1 MSQPRTMQGTG
12 KKTAAKKVS
21 AAKTATKNVSARK
34 VSATKPT
41 GKKARAGKTTAKKAG
56 AKKVGAKKVSGKHP
70 VAKTTAAAGSQTLVT
85 VQAQGAAAVP
95 LPDFLDSAGTLTLDQ
110 RKLLVDQAL
119 LLLGENY
126 VHLPLKVAM
135 HAVNPLQRLRVM
147 RARMERQS
155 PATMEAEWKFHR
167 EMSSIFHSVRDLHT
181 NYLLPAPF
189 AGKIAYLPF
198 MIEKCYDDD
207 GAEHFLIA
215 RIVTG
220 YQAPQFGE
228 GAEVTH
234 WNGTPIARAV
244 ALNGALF
251 AGSNDAANLARGLE
265 SLTLRPLV
273 IQAPPDE
280 DWVTLTYVGLDGSNQ
295 ELREQWKVTANLP
308 PMTDL
313 DAVSEASAS
322 MGLDLDSDEKSRA
335 KKALYVRDVVDLEG
349 GQSSAELSAPAAVS
363 GADLPTTMPGVFRAR
378 EVVTPSG
385 TFGHVRIFTFSVQD
399 PVAFRDEFVRLTTS
413 LPQHGLIVDV
423 RDNGGGHIYAS
434 EFTLQTMTP
443 RHISPEP
450 VQFISTPLNLRLC
463 RRHKDNPAG
472 IDLGPWF
479 DSLDLAVETGA
490 QFSAATPI
498 TPEDGAN
505 DIGQTYH
512 GPVVLITDARVYSA
526 TDIFTAGFA
535 DHEIGTILGVD
546 ANTGAGGANVW
557 THGLLA
563 SLFNEPPPPDE
574 TSPYI
579 ALPNGAN
586 MRVAIRRTLRVG
598 KLAGTPVEDLGVK
611 PAEVH
616 RMTRADLLEGNV
628 DLLNRAGA
636 LLAAMPVR
644 RLDLKTSFSGTT
656 LNVEIDVQNLDRVDV
671 YLDDRPISSEDL
683 TAAVSIDILE
693 VTPGQQ
699 LRADGYQ
706 SGHLVA
712 SRRMTV

>member
-1 MSQPRTMQGTG
+1 MSQPRTMTRTG
-12 KKTAAKKVS
+12 KKTAA
-21 AAKTATKNVSARK
+21 AAKKTAARRRT
-34 VSATKPT
+34 SATVKEAP
-41 GKKARAGKTTAKKAG
+41 
-56 AKKVGAKKVSGKHP
+56 
-70 VAKTTAAAGSQTLVT
+70 
-85 VQAQGAAAVP
+85 AVP
-95 LPDFLDSAGTLTLDQ
+95 LADFLDSAGTLTLDQ
-110 RKLLVDQAL
+110 RRLLVDQAL

-135 HAVNPLQRLRVM
+135 HAVNPLQRLRVL
-147 RARMERQS
+147 RARMERQTDD
-155 PATMEAEWKFHR
+155 TMQEEWMFHR

-181 NYLLPAPF
+181 NYLLPVPF
-189 AGKIAYLPF
+189 AGKIAFLPF
-198 MIEKCYDDD
+198 MIEKCYDPD
-207 GAEHFLIA
+207 GTEHYLIT
-215 RIVTG
+215 RTITG
-220 YQAPQFGE
+220 YQAPQFGA

-273 IQAPPDE
+273 IQSPPDE

-295 ELREQWKVTANLP
+295 ELREQWKVATNLP

-313 DAVSEASAS
+313 DAVSEASAL

-335 KKALYVRDVVDLEG
+335 KKALYVRDVVELER
-349 GQSSAELSAPAAVS
+349 GQSSAELATPAAVA

-378 EVVTPSG
+378 EVVTSSG
-385 TFGHVRIFTFSVQD
+385 NFGHLRIFTFSVQD
-399 PVAFRDEFVRLTTS
+399 PVAFRDEFVRLAAI
-413 LPQHGLIVDV
+413 LPQTGLIVDV

-443 RHISPEP
+443 RRISPEP
-450 VQFISTPLNLRLC
+450 VQFISTPLNLKIC

-479 DSLDLAVETGA
+479 DSLDLAIETGA
-490 QFSAATPI
+490 QYSAAKPI

-505 DIGQTYH
+505 DVGQTYH

-546 ANTGAGGANVW
+546 DNTGAGGANVW

-563 SLFNEPPPPDE
+563 SLLNEPPPPDE

-586 MRVAIRRTLRVG
+586 LRVAIRRTLRVG

-611 PAEVH
+611 PHETH
-616 RMTRADLLEGNV
+616 RMTKADLLDGNV
-628 DLLNRAGA
+628 DLLNKAGA
-636 LLAAMPVR
+636 LLAALPVR
-644 RLDLKTSFSGTT
+644 RLELKTSISGTT
-656 LNVEIDVQNLDRVDV
+656 LTVAIDAQSIDRVDI
-671 YLDDRPISSEDL
+671 YLDERPISSEDL
-683 TAAVSIDILE
+683 TGPLSIDILE
-693 VTPGQQ
+693 SNPGAL
-699 LRADGYQ
+699 LRADGYA
-706 SGHLVA
+706 SGTLVA
-712 SRRMTV
+712 SRRVTV

>member
-1 MSQPRTMQGTG
+1 MTRTG
-12 KKTAAKKVS
+12 KKTAA
-21 AAKTATKNVSARK
+21 AAKKTAAR
-34 VSATKPT
+34 
-41 GKKARAGKTTAKKAG
+41 RR
-56 AKKVGAKKVSGKHP
+56 
-70 VAKTTAAAGSQTLVT
+70 TTAAVEE
-85 VQAQGAAAVP
+85 AAAVP

-110 RKLLVDQAL
+110 RRLLVDQAL

-135 HAVNPLQRLRVM
+135 HAVNPLQRLRVL
-147 RARMERQS
+147 RARMERQTDD
-155 PATMEAEWKFHR
+155 TMQEEWMFHR

-181 NYLLPAPF
+181 NYLLPVPF
-189 AGKIAYLPF
+189 AGKIAFLPF
-198 MIEKCYDDD
+198 MIEKCYDPEDT
-207 GAEHFLIA
+207 GGNEHYLIT
-215 RIVTG
+215 RTITG
-220 YQAPQFGE
+220 YQAPQFGP

-244 ALNGALF
+244 ALNGAVF
-251 AGSNDAANLARGLE
+251 AGSNEAANLARGLE

-273 IQAPPDE
+273 IQSPPDE
-280 DWVTLTYVGLDGSNQ
+280 DWVRLTYVGLDGSNQ
-295 ELREQWKVTANLP
+295 ELREQWKVATNLP

-313 DAVSEASAS
+313 DAVSEASAL

-335 KKALYVRDVVDLEG
+335 KKALYVRDVVELER
-349 GQSSAELSAPAAVS
+349 GQSSAELAAPAAVA

-378 EVVTPSG
+378 EVVTSSG
-385 TFGHVRIFTFSVQD
+385 NFGHLRIFTFSVQD
-399 PVAFRDEFVRLTTS
+399 PVAFRDEFVRLAAI
-413 LPQHGLIVDV
+413 LPQNGLIVDV

-443 RHISPEP
+443 RRISPEP
-450 VQFISTPLNLRLC
+450 VQFISTPLNLKIC

-479 DSLDLAVETGA
+479 DSLDLAIETGA
-490 QFSAATPI
+490 QYSAAKPI
-498 TPEDGAN
+498 TPEGGAN
-505 DIGQTYH
+505 DVGQTYH

-546 ANTGAGGANVW
+546 DNTGAGGANVW

-563 SLFNEPPPPDE
+563 SLLNEPPPPDE

-586 MRVAIRRTLRVG
+586 LRVAIRRTLRVG

-611 PAEVH
+611 PHETH
-616 RMTRADLLEGNV
+616 RMTKADLLDGNV

-636 LLAAMPVR
+636 LLAALPVR
-644 RLDLKTSFSGTT
+644 RLDLKTSLSGTT
-656 LNVEIDVQNLDRVDV
+656 LTVAIDAQSIDRVDV
-671 YLDDRPISSEDL
+671 YLDERPISSEDL
-683 TAAVSIDILE
+683 TGPLSIDILE
-693 VTPGQQ
+693 VNPGAL
-699 LRADGYQ
+699 LRVDGYT
-706 SGHLVA
+706 SGNLVA
-712 SRRMTV
+712 SRRVTV